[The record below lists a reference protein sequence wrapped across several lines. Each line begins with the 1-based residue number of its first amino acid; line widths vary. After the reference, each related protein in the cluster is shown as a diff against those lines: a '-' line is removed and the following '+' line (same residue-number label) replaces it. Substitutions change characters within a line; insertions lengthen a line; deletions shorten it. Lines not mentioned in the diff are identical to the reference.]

1 MNLEFKL
8 SKKQWA
14 GIIAGVII
22 AGVSI
27 AIFRGNGLMYF
38 LLVISLII
46 AILPFVL
53 DLILVQ
59 GEQKEK
65 EEKFLFFVRDLVEN
79 VRSGTPVS
87 RSIMNLKKRNY
98 GSLSPHIEKLANQ
111 LSIGMTLTDSLIV
124 FSKDTESKVISRA
137 VWLISEAER
146 AGGKIETILESV
158 ASSINQI
165 EILRKERKAAIS
177 NLVTQGYIIFMVF
190 IVIMLVLEFKIL
202 PLVSSLGDTDGFGAR
217 IGVDVGPSDAQDL
230 SMPLFIMILVQS
242 LFAGLVIGKI
252 SEGSIRDGIKHSFI
266 LLTITLLT
274 VTGSR
279 VLFGTS

>member
-137 VWLISEAER
+137 VGLISEAER

>member
-137 VWLISEAER
+137 VGLISEAER

-177 NLVTQGYIIFMVF
+177 NLVTQGNIIFMVF